1 MIATS
6 TIDRRNNFDFLRL
19 LLASLV
25 IVSHSYP
32 LTKNEE
38 ILSVITNGQEEF
50 GSFAVNGFFALSGYF
65 IFLSLQRSKTIA
77 NYFWKRILRLY
88 PALIG
93 LMIFTLVL
101 VPILYE
107 GNHLTSTI
115 KNYWVYA
122 LGGLSLYHVKYF
134 ITGIFE
140 NNPFKGAINGSL
152 WTLWYE
158 FSMYMFLIGLF
169 FIRKKKISYVFLF
182 CGFFVSYYFMQN
194 DTSFLH
200 QNFLKIN
207 LQTNQL
213 YRLAAY
219 FLAGSCLT
227 FFDFKKINTLYVRI
241 GLFIFIL
248 LSFKLNFYTLV
259 APFTVPLFLILV
271 GVLNTKPINDM
282 GEKFGDISYG
292 VYIYGFLVQ
301 QIFMNY
307 FNFNPLTLMVCSLI
321 VTYFLAYFSWHLI
334 EKKMLKFKNVI
345 K

>member
-1 MIATS
+1 MGV

-19 LLASLV
+19 VLASLV
-25 IVSHSYP
+25 IVAHSYP
-32 LTKNEE
+32 LTKNKE
-38 ILSVITNGQEEF
+38 ILMAWTNNQEDF

-88 PALIG
+88 PALFG
-93 LMIFTLVL
+93 LMIFTLAL

-122 LGGLSLYHVKYF
+122 LNGLTLYRVKYF

-140 NNPFKGAINGSL
+140 NNPFQSAINGSL
-152 WTLWYE
+152 WTLCYE
-158 FSMYMFLIGLF
+158 FSMYMLLIGLF
-169 FIRKKKISYVFLF
+169 FIRKKKISYVLLF
-182 CGFFVSYYFMQN
+182 SGFFISYYFMHY
-194 DTSFLH
+194 DPSFL
-200 QNFLKIN
+200 QQSFLKIN
-207 LQTNQL
+207 LQTEQL
-213 YRLAAY
+213 YRLATY

-227 FFDFKKINTLYVRI
+227 FFDLKRINTLYVRI
-241 GLFIFIL
+241 GLFLVIL
-248 LSFKLNFYTLV
+248 LSFILNFYTLA
-259 APFTVPLFLILV
+259 APIVLPLFLILV
-271 GVLNTKPINDM
+271 GSLNTKPINDL
-282 GEKFGDISYG
+282 GDKFGDISYG

-321 VTYFLAYFSWHLI
+321 VTYILAYFSWHLI
-334 EKKMLKFKNVI
+334 EKKMLGYKNVI

>member
-1 MIATS
+1 MEI

-19 LLASLV
+19 VLASLV
-25 IVSHSYP
+25 IVAHAYP
-32 LTKNEE
+32 LTKHEE
-38 ILSVITNGQEEF
+38 ILMVWTNHQEDF

-93 LMIFTLVL
+93 LMIFTFALI
-101 VPILYE
+101 PILYQ

-122 LGGLSLYHVKYF
+122 LNGLSLYRVKFF

-152 WTLWYE
+152 WTLSYE
-158 FSMYMFLIGLF
+158 FTMYMVLLLLF
-169 FIRKKKISYVFLF
+169 FIRKKKISYLILFFSFFL
-182 CGFFVSYYFMQN
+182 
-194 DTSFLH
+194 SFYLMH
-200 QNFLKIN
+200 YQTTFLQDGFLKIHLESN
-207 LQTNQL
+207 RL
-213 YRLAAY
+213 YRLSTY

-227 FFDFKKINTLYVRI
+227 FFDLKKLNTLYVRI
-241 GLFIFIL
+241 GLFLFIL
-248 LSFKLNFYTLV
+248 LSFILNIYTFV
-259 APFTVPLFLILV
+259 APFALPLFLILV
-271 GVLNTKPINDM
+271 GILNTKPINDL
-282 GEKFGDISYG
+282 GERFGDISYG

-301 QIFMNY
+301 QMFMNY
-307 FNFNPLTLMVCSLI
+307 FNFNPLTLIVCSLI
-321 VTYFLAYFSWHLI
+321 FTYFLAYFSWHLI